1 MTNWDDLRIF
11 LAVART
17 GSISGAARHLGVQH
31 STISRRM
38 RKIEQTLGARLVE
51 RKKTGYELTP
61 AGENVKQAALRVETE
76 VLGVDGVVL
85 GKDSNLVGPLRV
97 TAINNMAST
106 VLMPMFSSFSQAY
119 PRVDLHIVVSNIDS
133 SLAQREADVAIRL
146 TNTPTDTLIGKRMVT
161 VASTIYGN
169 RDYIQQIQEQQV
181 EPKWVGVECCEFHKS
196 WTRHSR
202 GEQGHNFYCDDT
214 LLTLA
219 ALREGMGV
227 SYLPCFMGD
236 AEPLLARYREP
247 DPSHN
252 LGLWILLHPDLRR
265 TARVLAFRDHMVSA
279 VNEAKDLFEGNFQDR
294 DLPVP
299 AHSD

>member
-17 GSISGAARHLGVQH
+17 GSISGAARHLNVQH

-38 RKIEQTLGARLVE
+38 RKMEEKLGARLVE

-61 AGENVKQAALRVETE
+61 AGDNVKQAALRVETE
-76 VLGVDGVVL
+76 VLGMDGVVV

-106 VLMPMFSSFSQAY
+106 VLMPMFSSFSQTY

-146 TNTPTDTLIGKRMVT
+146 TNSPTDTLIGKRMVT

-169 RDYIQQIQEQQV
+169 RDYIQHIREQRR
-181 EPKWVGVECCEFHKS
+181 EPKWIGVECCEFHKS
-196 WTRHSR
+196 WTRHACN
-202 GEQGHNFYCDDT
+202 EQGHNFYSDDT

-219 ALREGMGV
+219 AIREGLGV

-236 AEPLLARYREP
+236 AEPRLERFCEP

-252 LGLWILLHPDLRR
+252 LGLWILLHPDLKR
-265 TARVLAFRDHMVSA
+265 TARVLAFRDHMSA
-279 VNEAKDLFEGNFQDR
+279 AVTARKNLFEGDISNSEQ
-294 DLPVP
+294 PG
-299 AHSD
+299 

>member
-17 GSISGAARHLGVQH
+17 GSISGAAKQLGVQH

-38 RKIEQTLGARLVE
+38 RKMEQTLGARLVE
-51 RKKTGYELTP
+51 RKKAGYELTS

-146 TNTPTDTLIGKRMVT
+146 TNSPTDTLIGKRMVT

-169 RDYIQQIQEQQV
+169 RDYIQQIQEQQI

-236 AEPLLARYREP
+236 TEPLLARYREP

-252 LGLWILLHPDLRR
+252 LGLWILLHPDLKR

-279 VNEAKDLFEGNFQDR
+279 VNETKDLFEANIQSR
-294 DLPVP
+294 NLPAP
-299 AHSD
+299 PQGT